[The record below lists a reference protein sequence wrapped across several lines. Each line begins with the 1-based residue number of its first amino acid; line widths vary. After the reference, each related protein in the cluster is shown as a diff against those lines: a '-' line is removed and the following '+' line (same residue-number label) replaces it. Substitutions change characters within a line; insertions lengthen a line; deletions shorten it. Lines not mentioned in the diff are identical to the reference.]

1 MEPSEMSRDELRAE
15 VTRLRR
21 QLAARRSNGATSRP
35 EEEPREFGE
44 RYRDFVEHIT
54 NIFYSHTA
62 DHVLTYISPQISD
75 LLGMAPEEV
84 LGRWTEL
91 VTDNPVNERGF
102 ELTQRALDTGERQVP
117 YELELH
123 RKDGGSV
130 WVEVHEAPVLRDGK
144 AVAIVGALTD
154 ITLRKRM
161 EELLHLELRLGLVL
175 NTVHDIPQVFR
186 HALDAAVRIGEVDCG
201 GFYLLDAATGD
212 LELVCHRGL
221 SEQFLEGVRHVP
233 STDVRRQKVEGAAD
247 HFEYVDER
255 CREEGL
261 LVTAVFP
268 VLHEDRLVACL
279 NVASRTVPGFSPPV
293 LDALRTIG
301 GLVGPALSRVRAE
314 ASLKRSERTLR
325 GVLRSAPAGIGIVTD
340 RVFQWANEY
349 MALLTGY
356 TTEELV
362 GQDARVLYESD
373 EEYERVGREKYRQ
386 IAETGAGSVE
396 TRWLR
401 RDGTVIDV
409 MLSSSALDPANLR
422 TGVVF
427 TAWDTTER
435 RRAEEE
441 RLRLEAQ
448 VQHAQKL
455 ESLGVLAGGIAHDF
469 NNILHAVLGN
479 TDLAAR
485 QIHTETRAH
494 RHLQR
499 IRESVERASS
509 LCNQLLAYSGKGS
522 FVVRRVHLGEVV
534 HDIADMLEVSISKK
548 AALEIDVARD
558 LPAVQA
564 DASQLRQVV
573 MNLITNASESL
584 GSGSGAITLSI
595 GTQIYDRDALRL
607 DFPDDDLQSGPFV
620 RLDVIDTGCGMDA
633 KTLNRIFEPFFT
645 TKFAGRGL
653 GMAAVQGIVRGHG
666 GGIRIRSTPG
676 RGTTV
681 TVILPV
687 VEGRIHVSPEPPLVP
702 RSGHATGTVLFVDD
716 QAVLRALGE
725 TILQEAGFQVLTA
738 ANGREAVDLY
748 RELHE
753 SITCIVLDL
762 TMPEMD
768 GAEALNEIRAIRADA
783 TVIVCSGYSKQEILD
798 RFGTQTPSAF
808 LQKPFGAT
816 QLLRTLDTVL
826 CAQDSA

>member
-1 MEPSEMSRDELRAE
+1 MDLKAMSRDELLAE
-15 VTRLRR
+15 VERLRL
-21 QLAARRSNGATSRP
+21 QLAEARADGVTLLP
-35 EEEPREFGE
+35 EEGPREVAE

-54 NIFYSHTA
+54 NVFYSHTA
-62 DHVLTYISPQISD
+62 DHVLTYMSPQTRD
-75 LLGMAPEEV
+75 LLDMEPEEALV
-84 LGRWTEL
+84 RWTEL
-91 VTDNPVNERGF
+91 ITDNPVNERGF
-102 ELTQRALDTGERQVP
+102 ELTQRAIDTGERQVP
-117 YELELH
+117 YELQLR
-123 RKDGGSV
+123 RKDGGTV
-130 WVEVHEAPVLRDGK
+130 WVEVHEAPVLRDGET
-144 AVAIVGALTD
+144 VAIVGALTD

-175 NTVHDIPQVFR
+175 NTAHDVPQVLR
-186 HALDAAVRIGEVDCG
+186 HALDAAVGIDEVDGG
-201 GFYLLDAATGD
+201 GFYLVDAKTGD
-212 LELVCHRGL
+212 LSLICHRGL
-221 SEQFLEGVRHVP
+221 SDEFVERVKHVPADDQRHEQLEG
-233 STDVRRQKVEGAAD
+233 TGD
-247 HFEYVDER
+247 HFQYLDDL

-279 NVASRTVPGFSPPV
+279 NVGSRTVAGFLSPV

-301 GLVGPALSRVRAE
+301 SLVGPAIGRVRAE
-314 ASLKRSERTLR
+314 DSLKQSETTLR

-340 RVFQWANEY
+340 RVFQWVNEY
-349 MALLTGY
+349 MVQMTGY
-356 TTEELV
+356 SARELV
-362 GQDARVLYESD
+362 GKNARILYETD
-373 EEYERVGREKYRQ
+373 EEFDRVGREKYRL
-386 IAETGAGSVE
+386 IDDSGSGSVE
-396 TRWLR
+396 TRWKR
-401 RDGTVIDV
+401 RDGRIIEV
-409 MLSSSALDPANLR
+409 MLSSSALDPDDLSA
-422 TGVVF
+422 GVVF

-441 RLRLEAQ
+441 RIRLEAQ

-548 AALEIDVARD
+548 AMLEIDVAPD
-558 LPAVQA
+558 LPAIEA

-584 GSGSGAITLSI
+584 GAGSGSITLSI
-595 GTQIYDRDALRL
+595 GAQVYDHDALRL
-607 DFPDDDLQSGPFV
+607 DFPDEDLQSGSYV

-633 KTLNRIFEPFFT
+633 KTLARIFEPFFT

-666 GGIRIRSTPG
+666 GGIRIRSTAG

-681 TVILPV
+681 TAVFPA
-687 VEGRIHVSPEPPLVP
+687 VEGHVQTPPEVP
-702 RSGHATGTVLFVDD
+702 VLPGAQHVTGTVLFVDD

-738 ANGREAVDLY
+738 SNGREAVELY
-748 RELHE
+748 RELHG
-753 SITCIVLDL
+753 SITCVVLDL

-768 GAEALNEIRAIRADA
+768 GAEALNELRSIHPDA
-783 TVIVCSGYSKQEILD
+783 AVIVCSGYSKQEILD
-798 RFGTQTPSAF
+798 RFGAETPNAF

-816 QLLRTLDTVL
+816 QLLRTLDIVL
-826 CAQDSA
+826 GGRPRA